1 MAPYSLPRVFQ
12 HLNSVCRP
20 DNPLAGI
27 LVSANYNLELYL
39 KIIISLVV
47 HNSGLAEASLGVL
60 CLSVQEIS
68 RQMASL
74 SLSVRQ

>member
-12 HLNSVCRP
+12 HLDSVCRP

-27 LVSANYNLELYL
+27 LVSANYNLRLNL

-47 HNSGLAEASLGVL
+47 HDSGLAEASLGVL
-60 CLSVQEIS
+60 LLTPQNVAPNGFSLLSANE
-68 RQMASL
+68 
-74 SLSVRQ
+74 